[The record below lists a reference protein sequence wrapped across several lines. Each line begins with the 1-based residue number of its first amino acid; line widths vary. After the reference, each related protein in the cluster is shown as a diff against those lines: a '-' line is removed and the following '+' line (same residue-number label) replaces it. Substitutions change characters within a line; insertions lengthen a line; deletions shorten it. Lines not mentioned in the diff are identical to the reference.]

1 VPKRLEGPARTIALG
16 GTVIV
21 VLLAAAVAVTI
32 WRYDAAEQSYQ
43 RVARQAVTLE
53 GIGALR
59 QNVLD
64 RAEVADLYI
73 DDGQPADLA
82 TMRTL
87 EAAFSPILSRVLARG
102 DIDDQAL
109 DQLAAVRQAERRL
122 TTVTENVLGGAT
134 RAERRARIDDFRAA
148 LNATEAKMSTFART
162 ESEDLPRFLQ
172 EAENDSAEAQLMA
185 IVAGIVAALL
195 TLAITLYSVRVLNR
209 LFRGV
214 RDTVGTLTET
224 SLEMRAAAQESAAAT
239 SEQSAAIAEVAATVE
254 ELSAAASSIAAGA
267 QTTASAAH
275 QTTATM
281 DEMRIQVSTISER
294 SLALGRS
301 SQEIGEILTLLN
313 EIAER
318 TDLLALNAAIEA
330 ARAGETGRGFAVV
343 AGEVRKLAER
353 SARSTDSIRAIVTQV
368 RDDTN
373 ATILATERGTEQADE
388 VSRLMRSSSEELA
401 QSLRA
406 TEQQRLAAEQVAVAL
421 SQIRDAVEQLS
432 AEQDQRVETTER
444 VERLSGDLA
453 ALLERHGLATDGGAP
468 GSRSSR
474 PA

>member
-1 VPKRLEGPARTIALG
+1 VAI
-16 GTVIV
+16 
-21 VLLAAAVAVTI
+21 LAVAVAVTI

-102 DIDDQAL
+102 DVDDQAL
-109 DQLAAVRQAERRL
+109 DQLSAVRQAERRL

-134 RAERRARIDDFRAA
+134 HAEREARIDDFRAA
-148 LNATEAKMSTFART
+148 LNATEAKMSTFADT
-162 ESEDLPRFLQ
+162 ESEDLPRFLR

-185 IVAGIVAALL
+185 IIAGIVAALL

-281 DEMRIQVSTISER
+281 DEMRTQVSTISER

-318 TDLLALNAAIEA
+318 TDLLALNAAIEG

-453 ALLERHGLATDGGAP
+453 ALLDRHGLATDGRVPGA
-468 GSRSSR
+468 RSSR